1 MKKII
6 FIALAIIIVAGIII
20 TATIGLNV
28 DIMYKAHEQINIYI
42 GKETNINEIQEIAKE
57 VFGNQKT
64 KVIVVE
70 AFNDAFAINTE
81 SVSDEQIE
89 LLKQK
94 VGEKYSIEDTSNTVT
109 KSSIPKLRLRD
120 IIKPYIMPV
129 IIATAIIFAFM
140 AVRYKNMGITK
151 VIIQLLQSGIMLIL
165 AEALLLSIIAITRY
179 PVNQYIILG
188 ALAIYFT
195 TLMFLNAQNLKELEH
210 LKEINE
216 KD

>member
-89 LLKQK
+89 SLKQK

-195 TLMFLNAQNLKELEH
+195 TVMFLNAQSLKELEH

>member
-89 LLKQK
+89 SLKQK

-216 KD
+216 KE

>member
-89 LLKQK
+89 SLKQK

>member
-6 FIALAIIIVAGIII
+6 FIVLAIIIVAGIII

-42 GKETNINEIQEIAKE
+42 GKETNINEIKEIAKE
-57 VFGNQKT
+57 VFGKQKT
-64 KVIVVE
+64 KVIVIE

-94 VGEKYSIEDTSNTVT
+94 VGEKYNIEDTSNTVA

-120 IIKPYIMPV
+120 IIKPYIMPI
-129 IIATAIIFAFM
+129 IIATVIILAFM

-188 ALAIYFT
+188 ALTIYFT
-195 TLMFLNAQNLKELEH
+195 TLMYLNAQNLKELEN

-216 KD
+216 KA

>member
-6 FIALAIIIVAGIII
+6 FIVLAIIIVAGIII

-42 GKETNINEIQEIAKE
+42 GKETNINEIKEIAKE
-57 VFGNQKT
+57 VFGKQKT
-64 KVIVVE
+64 KVIVIE

-94 VGEKYSIEDTSNTVT
+94 VGEKYNIEDTSNTVA

-120 IIKPYIMPV
+120 IIKPYIMPI
-129 IIATAIIFAFM
+129 IIATVIILAFL

-188 ALAIYFT
+188 ALTIYFT
-195 TLMFLNAQNLKELEH
+195 TLMYLNAQNLKELEN

-216 KD
+216 KA

>member
-89 LLKQK
+89 SLKQK

-140 AVRYKNMGITK
+140 AVRYKNMGLTK

>member
-1 MKKII
+1 
-6 FIALAIIIVAGIII
+6 
-20 TATIGLNV
+20 
-28 DIMYKAHEQINIYI
+28 
-42 GKETNINEIQEIAKE
+42 
-57 VFGNQKT
+57 
-64 KVIVVE
+64 
-70 AFNDAFAINTE
+70 
-81 SVSDEQIE
+81 
-89 LLKQK
+89 
-94 VGEKYSIEDTSNTVT
+94 
-109 KSSIPKLRLRD
+109 
-120 IIKPYIMPV
+120 MPV

>member
-89 LLKQK
+89 SLKQK

-129 IIATAIIFAFM
+129 IIATVIIFAFM

>member
-70 AFNDAFAINTE
+70 SFNDAFAINTE

-89 LLKQK
+89 SLKQK